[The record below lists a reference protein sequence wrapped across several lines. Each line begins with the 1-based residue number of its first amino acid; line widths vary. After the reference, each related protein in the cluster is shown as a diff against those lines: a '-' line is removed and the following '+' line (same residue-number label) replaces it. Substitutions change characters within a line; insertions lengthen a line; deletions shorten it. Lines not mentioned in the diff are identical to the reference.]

1 VIRWG
6 RVPSNA
12 QTLFRVTGLAKAVY
26 TAICSLPI
34 TLQPRD

>member
-12 QTLFRVTGLAKAVY
+12 QTFDKVTGLANAV
-26 TAICSLPI
+26 
-34 TLQPRD
+34 

>member
-12 QTLFRVTGLAKAVY
+12 PTFSKVTGLANAV
-26 TAICSLPI
+26 
-34 TLQPRD
+34 